1 MTRGARIA
9 AALALSV
16 LAGIAQGA
24 ADSAKDCGTITGN
37 PRAAIEACTRA
48 IEFLSLDRPD
58 LAKAYYSR
66 GTEYAALGNHD
77 RALPDFNMAIELDP
91 NLASAYYNRA
101 LAWSA
106 KGESD
111 RALADY
117 DTAGKLNP
125 RDANVFLGRGA
136 EWIAK
141 GDYRRA
147 MAQYDDALRLNAES
161 SPAWFGRGRARFYAG
176 DFMMAASDL
185 YRAHDL
191 APGIYSAIWLYL
203 ARKHADIPGERTL
216 AREAGTSGSG
226 QWPAPV
232 VGLYLG
238 NTPPDAV
245 ARAASNPD
253 PARARDLKCEASFYI
268 GQWHVL
274 RGARDAAIPLLKE
287 AESTCPRSFIERE
300 GAAAELTRLR

>member
-1 MTRGARIA
+1 MSLRSRIA
-9 AALALSV
+9 AALALAV
-16 LAGIAQGA
+16 IATA
-24 ADSAKDCGTITGN
+24 AHTADNLKDCGQSTGD
-37 PRAAIEACTRA
+37 PKAAVDACTRA

-66 GTEYAALGNHD
+66 GTGYAALGNYD
-77 RALPDFNMAIELDP
+77 RALPDYNMALQLDP
-91 NLASAYYNRA
+91 NLANAYYNRA

-117 DTAGKLNP
+117 DAAVKLSP
-125 RDANVFLGRGA
+125 RDANAFLGRGA

-147 MAQYDDALRLNAES
+147 VTQYDEALRLNSES
-161 SPAWFGRGRARFYAG
+161 SSAWFGRGRARFYAG

-191 APGIYSAIWLYL
+191 APGVYSALWLYL

-216 AREAGTSGSG
+216 AREAGTKGDG
-226 QWPAPV
+226 AWPAPV

-238 NTPPDAV
+238 NSSPDAV

>member
-1 MTRGARIA
+1 MKYGARFAAALVLAVTAA
-9 AALALSV
+9 AALA
-16 LAGIAQGA
+16 
-24 ADSAKDCGTITGN
+24 ADSTEDCGKIAGN
-37 PRAAIEACTRA
+37 PQAAIQACTRA
-48 IEFLSLDRPD
+48 IEFMSLERHD
-58 LAKAYYSR
+58 LAKAYYAR
-66 GTEYAALGNHD
+66 GTEYAGLGNYD
-77 RALPDFNMAIELDP
+77 RAIPDYNMAIQLDP
-91 NLASAYYNRA
+91 NLASAHYNRA

-106 KGESD
+106 LGQPD

-117 DTAGKLNP
+117 DAAAKLTP
-125 RDANVFLGRGA
+125 RDSSIFLGRGA

-147 MAQYDDALRLNAES
+147 IAEYEQAVALNSEAA
-161 SPAWFGRGRARFYAG
+161 PAWFGRGRARFYAG

-191 APGIYSAIWLYL
+191 APSVYSALWLYL

-226 QWPAPV
+226 PWPAPV

-238 NTPPDAV
+238 NTQPDAV
-245 ARAASNPD
+245 SRAASTTD
-253 PARARDLKCEASFYI
+253 PARARDLKCEAGFYI

-274 RGARDAAIPLLKE
+274 RGAREAAIPLLKE

-300 GAAAELTRLR
+300 GAAAELRRLR